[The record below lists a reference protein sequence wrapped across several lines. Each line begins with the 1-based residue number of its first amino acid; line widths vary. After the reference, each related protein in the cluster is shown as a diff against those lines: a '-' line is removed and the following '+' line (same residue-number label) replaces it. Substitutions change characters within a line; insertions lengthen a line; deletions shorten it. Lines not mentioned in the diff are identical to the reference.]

1 MGQHRRFLEE
11 LLPPPTFCDSLGK
24 AERILTSRKE
34 ALMMRTSPTTDLL
47 WIAVIGLLAVSTVT
61 AQDAG
66 TTLPELPAA
75 DTGTVPVDPVLP
87 ATEPTPTTPETQV
100 PLDPT
105 LPPAEPTPPAQ
116 EPAPWTWQ
124 HQTQNQQGT
133 VTNLHER
140 TRSQNGNAYTY
151 QHTATRPNGS
161 HTQLRDYTLTEEGYQ
176 LMRQQR
182 FYKPD
187 GTLLREHGMSVTGTD
202 PYNYQ
207 RQMTHTFRDG
217 RTMEKSFARSYDG
230 TTGTM
235 ERSFIGPN
243 GQVRQFDRPW
253 TPDDLV
259 NTGTPTVDSVES
271 PTLPEGALPAIDEP
285 VPAMP
290 VVADSTAPTMTD
302 TVPAALPTV
311 VDPLAPTTTPQAE
324 EGFFSR
330 LNPFKKRETKR
341 SAGSSAT
348 ARRSGFTIGSF
359 GRSRRM
365 DTIPPGQARKASGLS
380 NSSQMRSM
388 KTKIKQ
394 TGRPAHASA
403 SLPSQAG
410 KKR

>member
-1 MGQHRRFLEE
+1 LWQPWLFEANGDLGCRYGIRANIAAFWKNFFH
-11 LLPPPTFCDSLGK
+11 PPRSVILWARQNDF
-24 AERILTSRKE
+24 LTSRKE
-34 ALMMRTSPTTDLL
+34 ALTMRTSPATHLV
-47 WIAVIGLLAVSTVT
+47 WIAVIGLMAGGTVT
-61 AQDAG
+61 AQDTG
-66 TTLPELPAA
+66 TTLPTLPTA
-75 DTGTVPVDPVLP
+75 DTGTAPI
-87 ATEPTPTTPETQV
+87 A
-100 PLDPT
+100 PT
-105 LPPAEPTPPAQ
+105 LPPAEPTPPVQ
-116 EPAPWTWQ
+116 GPAPWTWQ

-140 TRSQNGNAYTY
+140 TQDQDGNAYNY
-151 QHTATRPNGS
+151 QHSVTRPNGS
-161 HTQLRDYTLTEEGYQ
+161 HTQLRDYSQTDEGYH

-187 GTLLREHGMSVTGTD
+187 GTLLREHGMAVTGTD

-217 RTMEKSFARSYDG
+217 RTMDKTFTRSYDG

-235 ERSFIGPN
+235 ERSFVGPN
-243 GQVRQFDRPW
+243 GQVRQFERPW
-253 TPDDLV
+253 APDDLV
-259 NTGTPTVDSVES
+259 DTGTPIVASVDSPTPQEAGLPTTEQLGTIS
-271 PTLPEGALPAIDEP
+271 PTI
-285 VPAMP
+285 
-290 VVADSTAPTMTD
+290 
-302 TVPAALPTV
+302 
-311 VDPLAPTTTPQAE
+311 VDPLAPTTSKAK

-330 LNPFKKRETKR
+330 LNPFKNRESKR
-341 SAGSSAT
+341 SAGSSST

-388 KTKIKQ
+388 KTKMNQ

-410 KKR
+410 KKH

>member
-1 MGQHRRFLEE
+1 
-11 LLPPPTFCDSLGK
+11 
-24 AERILTSRKE
+24 
-34 ALMMRTSPTTDLL
+34 MRTSPATHLV
-47 WIAVIGLLAVSTVT
+47 WIAIIGLLVVNTVA
-61 AQDAG
+61 AQDSG
-66 TTLPELPAA
+66 TTLPTLPTA
-75 DTGTVPVDPVLP
+75 DTGTVPVDPVP
-87 ATEPTPTTPETQV
+87 PPTEPTPTPPETPV

-105 LPPAEPTPPAQ
+105 LPPAEPTPPVQ
-116 EPAPWTWQ
+116 EPAPWTLQ

-140 TRSQNGNAYTY
+140 TRSQDGNAYSY
-151 QHTATRPNGS
+151 QHTVTRPNGS

-187 GTLLREHGMSVTGTD
+187 GTLLREHGMSVTGSD

-207 RQMTHTFRDG
+207 RQMTHTFGDG
-217 RTMEKSFARSYDG
+217 RTMEKSFTRSYDG

-243 GQVRQFDRPW
+243 GQVRQFERPW

-259 NTGTPTVDSVES
+259 DTGTPIVAPVDSPS
-271 PTLPEGALPAIDEP
+271 PQEAGLPTTEQLG
-285 VPAMP
+285 
-290 VVADSTAPTMTD
+290 TAS
-302 TVPAALPTV
+302 PTV
-311 VDPLAPTTTPQAE
+311 VDPLAPMTTPQAE

-330 LNPFKKRETKR
+330 LNPFKNRESKR
-341 SAGSSAT
+341 SAGSSST

-388 KTKIKQ
+388 KTKMNQ
-394 TGRPAHASA
+394 TGPPSHASA